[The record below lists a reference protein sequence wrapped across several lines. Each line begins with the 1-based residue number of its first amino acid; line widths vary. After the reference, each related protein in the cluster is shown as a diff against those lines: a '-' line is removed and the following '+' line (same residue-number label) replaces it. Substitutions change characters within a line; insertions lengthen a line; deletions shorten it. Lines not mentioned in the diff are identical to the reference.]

1 MISEIHVHVHFFF
14 KKPCRIKH
22 PLLIYILQRENG
34 SSIQFPSLQEDTSYI
49 STCSNLY
56 LACTRMFHTGM
67 VYVGYFLQIVLQHE
81 KSELSCVK
89 SRHFLGGG
97 GGGVR

>member
-1 MISEIHVHVHFFF
+1 MYLDNL
-14 KKPCRIKH
+14 KKKS
-22 PLLIYILQRENG
+22 YG
-34 SSIQFPSLQEDTSYI
+34 SSIQFPSLQGDTYI

-67 VYVGYFLQIVLQHE
+67 VYVGYFLQIVLKHE